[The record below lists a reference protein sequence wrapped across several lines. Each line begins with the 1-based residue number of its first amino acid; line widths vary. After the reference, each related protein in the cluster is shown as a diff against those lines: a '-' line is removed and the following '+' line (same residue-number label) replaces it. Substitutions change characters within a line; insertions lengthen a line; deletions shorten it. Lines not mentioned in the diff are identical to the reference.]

1 MRCDGERPWPGPYST
16 GRRSLRASQT
26 GIAGIINRA
35 MNASLWL
42 GHIAVIFTSRRT
54 AEDDAGYAQAAEAMA
69 ALAATQ
75 PGCAGFVS
83 TRGTDG
89 LGITISYWQD
99 DASAIAWRDHPE
111 HQAIRERG
119 RALWYSE
126 YEIVVAR
133 VERGYAW
140 RR

>member
-1 MRCDGERPWPGPYST
+1 MRTSSR
-16 GRRSLRASQT
+16 
-26 GIAGIINRA
+26 
-35 MNASLWL
+35 L

-69 ALAATQ
+69 VLAASQ
-75 PGCAGFVS
+75 PGYAGFVS
-83 TRGTDG
+83 TRGADG
-89 LGITISYWQD
+89 LGITISYWRD

-111 HQAIRERG
+111 HAAIRERG
-119 RALWYSE
+119 RALWYSD